1 MTRDAIPDAEL
12 AARVHAASLHLL
24 RRLAQEDRAT
34 GVSAPRLSALSVLVF
49 GGPRTIGSLATI
61 EGVTPPTM
69 TRLVA
74 AMTGDGLVERLP
86 DATDRRLVLVRA
98 SASGRSLLLAGRDR
112 RVATLAAM
120 LAPLTPK
127 ERRRLDAAAAI
138 VESMLMNGA
147 GQPAERARHS
157 ARRPDPVPAVAGP
170 RSGLR

>member
-1 MTRDAIPDAEL
+1 MARGAIPDEEL
-12 AARVHAASLHLL
+12 AARIHSSALHLL

-49 GGPRTIGSLATI
+49 GGPRTIGSLAGV

-74 AMTGDGLVERLP
+74 AMVADRLVERLEDP
-86 DATDRRLVLVRA
+86 TDRRLVRVRA
-98 SASGRSLLLAGRDR
+98 SETGRALLLTGRDR

-127 ERRRLDAAAAI
+127 ERRRLDQAAAI
-138 VESMLMNGA
+138 MDAMLE
-147 GQPAERARHS
+147 PTS
-157 ARRPDPVPAVAGP
+157 
-170 RSGLR
+170 